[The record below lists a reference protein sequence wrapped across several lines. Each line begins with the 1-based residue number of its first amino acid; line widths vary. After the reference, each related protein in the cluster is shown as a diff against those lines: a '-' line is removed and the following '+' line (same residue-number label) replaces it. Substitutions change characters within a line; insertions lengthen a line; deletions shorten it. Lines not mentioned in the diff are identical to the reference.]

1 MLAIVVTEYLT
12 GATYALVETI
22 LNEYYFNT
30 HQNFEKRLLH
40 LHGNIICWYAIECGT
55 KQ

>member
-1 MLAIVVTEYLT
+1 VLAIVVTEYLT

-22 LNEYYFNT
+22 LM
-30 HQNFEKRLLH
+30 
-40 LHGNIICWYAIECGT
+40 NIILIHIRTLKKGYYTSMEILCCYAIECGT